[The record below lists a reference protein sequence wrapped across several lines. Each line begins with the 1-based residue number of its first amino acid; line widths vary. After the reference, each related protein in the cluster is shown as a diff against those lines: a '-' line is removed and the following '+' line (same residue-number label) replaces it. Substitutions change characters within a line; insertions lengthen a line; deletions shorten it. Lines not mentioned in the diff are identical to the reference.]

1 MKNSK
6 LRRVLLVVACAVLLV
21 SLSVGATLAYL
32 TYTTDEVVN
41 TFTVGAVEIDL
52 DEAKVDEY
60 GNMVTGAARVKA
72 NTYKLL
78 PGHTYVKDPTVHVKV
93 GSEPCYVRVL
103 VTVSDI
109 SKLKEAFPVS
119 KYPTFY
125 AGDLFLLQALVQ
137 GWEEDIWLYKGY
149 NNGTYEFWYKDKIDA
164 RQAGFSTDALF
175 ETITVPASADNAAIQ
190 KLDAVK
196 VNIVAHA
203 MQADGFATAAE
214 AWAKWGN

>member
-52 DEAKVDEY
+52 DEVDVDLY
-60 GNMVTGAARVKA
+60 GNV
-72 NTYKLL
+72 Y
-78 PGHTYVKDPTVHVKV
+78 PKDPTVHVKK
-93 GSEPCYVRVL
+93 GSEPAYIRIL
-103 VTVSDI
+103 VTINDLAD
-109 SKLKEAFPVS
+109 LKAACGVAANETFMPENFVDGWSAEKWACFSMEEKDNKCLLEFRYHSPV
-119 KYPTFY
+119 
-125 AGDLFLLQALVQ
+125 
-137 GWEEDIWLYKGY
+137 
-149 NNGTYEFWYKDKIDA
+149 DA
-164 RQAGFSTDALF
+164 RYETADINLEPLF
-175 ETITVPASADNAAIQ
+175 THIKVPAAATNAQITALEDLQI
-190 KLDAVK
+190 D
-196 VNIVAHA
+196 IVAHA